1 MIRRKQPNEVEI
13 GVVILGMFVIVGLL
27 YVAYLGRA
35 VF

>member
-1 MIRRKQPNEVEI
+1 MIRREQPNEVEI
-13 GVVILGMFVIVGLL
+13 GVVILGMVVIVGLL